1 MQIRDNLF
9 TLSSIDDLNRC
20 LKLHMAICNLS
31 DLCHYIA
38 ILELAFLFSPLNVV
52 SFPSAL
58 LSYADCIQI
67 VGGVTFLAPN
77 LPSLCLGE
85 MNGLIHQ
92 GFPTRNFLVICS
104 HFLTP
109 VYSYTIISIENGCN
123 FNVTERWVFLTL

>member
-67 VGGVTFLAPN
+67 VGGGDLSCSQ
-77 LPSLCLGE
+77 PSLSVSRGNEWTHSSGILHKE
-85 MNGLIHQ
+85 LSSYLLKLFDTRVFIHYYI
-92 GFPTRNFLVICS
+92 N
-104 HFLTP
+104 
-109 VYSYTIISIENGCN
+109 
-123 FNVTERWVFLTL
+123 